1 LIPQALRGNSYAG
14 DPEQLLAR
22 YLDIFGDRFYLEV
35 STYGEIW
42 QHDLN
47 KQLEALAKENS
58 IPMVYANDAHYA
70 YPGQYQ
76 LHETVLCMRYQE
88 KVSVRTEP
96 HHIPDLYIMG
106 EDEVNKALNH
116 LDWDSEPVETSDLI
130 ADRCNVTFPGRKVH
144 VPVFIP
150 ESKWANSRAMLFDL
164 ASDGYRTKI
173 IEKGLD
179 SDEYMERFKEEL
191 KVIFE
196 ADLVDYFLIVRDF
209 IAYANSSGHLVG
221 PGRGSV
227 GGSLIAFL
235 VGITQIDPIK
245 YGLIFERFYNAGREG
260 SLPDI
265 DTDFPT
271 FGREFIR
278 DYLIRTYGEEYVA
291 DIGTVTSYQGRNA
304 IQKLG
309 SAMEIPFNDIK
320 KISQVIEGAIES
332 GLQPNWEAL
341 NKIPELTGW
350 RVKYPDLFE
359 YAEQLY
365 GNTFTYGIHA
375 SGILISDEPLAA
387 SFPLRWHAK
396 EKKPV
401 TQFDYR
407 TADKQGF
414 MKVDVLGLRNLDILM
429 ELNSILKKQGIE
441 PIDFQS
447 LQDEDHP
454 AEMYE
459 LLEKGLT
466 VGLFQVEEKA
476 GVKELCRKI
485 KPRNVEE
492 LALITALNRP
502 GPLIAGSDRRYLKG
516 RNGEE
521 VNYIHPLLEKVAGD
535 TYGEFIYQEQV
546 IQLFRELGYSLQE
559 ADNVRAILG
568 KKLREEMAK
577 IKPDFL
583 TRFVNHPD
591 TQKLIHPSST
601 EGMTLGLEV
610 WDMIENF
617 SKYAFN
623 KAHSTAYGIILLWTM
638 YAKWKYP
645 REFYLA
651 SMRTV
656 VKEGKKEKLA
666 SYVKEAP
673 RMDVAIL
680 RPELNVS
687 KAEASI
693 EEQGIRYG
701 YADVKGVGIA
711 AARWIEA
718 NQPFKDFD
726 DLLEVS
732 QRDDKKITL
741 KNGLRK
747 VAIHKGQIE
756 SLRQL
761 TELKDRDLI
770 EVEENLLGIALSDN
784 SDEILNQYSD
794 MIEAQCVD
802 FETVLERHTVAPNQK
817 LFKVA
822 GVIVGVRETKTKKGT
837 AMAWLTIQ
845 NQGLTLD
852 MTVWQEELHRLR
864 FALKTRTA
872 GIFTIAANERGIN
885 LREVKI
891 LFRQD

>member
-1 LIPQALRGNSYAG
+1 MIPQALRGNSRAG
-14 DPEQLLAR
+14 DPEKLLAR
-22 YLDIFGDRFYLEV
+22 YLNIFGDRFYLEV
-35 STYGEIW
+35 STYGEVW

-47 KQLEALAKENS
+47 KQIEALAQENS

-76 LHETVLCMRYQE
+76 LHETILCMRYQE
-88 KVSVRTEP
+88 KISTRTEP

-106 EDEVNKALNH
+106 ENEVNKALNH

-130 ADRCNVTFPGRKVH
+130 ADRCNVTFPGRKIH

-150 ESKWANSRAMLFDL
+150 ESKWSNSRAMLFDL
-164 ASDGYRTKI
+164 ASDGYRSKI
-173 IEKGLD
+173 IEKGID
-179 SDEYMERFKEEL
+179 SDVYIQRFKEEL

-209 IAYANSSGHLVG
+209 IAHANSAGILVG

-227 GGSLIAFL
+227 GGSLVAYLI
-235 VGITQIDPIK
+235 GITQIDPIK

-278 DYLIRTYGEEYVA
+278 NYLIDTYGDDYVA
-291 DIGTVTSYQGRNA
+291 DIGTVTSYQGRSA

-309 SAMEIPFNDIK
+309 NVMELPFRDIK
-320 KISQVIEGAIES
+320 SISEIIEGAIES
-332 GLQPNWEAL
+332 GLQPNWEHI
-341 NKIPELTGW
+341 NVIPTLAPW
-350 RVKYPDLFE
+350 KDKYPDLFT

-375 SGILISDEPLAA
+375 SGVLISDEPLNAT
-387 SFPLRWHAK
+387 FPLRWHAK

-407 TADKQGF
+407 TADKLGF
-414 MKVDVLGLRNLDILM
+414 MKVDILGLRNLDILM
-429 ELNSILKKQGIE
+429 ELNSILKSQDKD
-441 PIDFQS
+441 PIDFPS
-447 LQDEDHP
+447 LQDQDHP

-521 VNYIHPLLEKVAGD
+521 VNYIHPLVEKVAGD
-535 TYGEFIYQEQV
+535 TYGEFVYQEQV
-546 IQLFRELGYSLQE
+546 IQLFRELGYTLQE

-577 IKPDFL
+577 IKPDFVE
-583 TRFVNHPD
+583 RFLYHPD
-591 TQKLIHPSST
+591 TKRLFT
-601 EGMTLGLEV
+601 EKNKGWNTLQAKGLAEEV

-638 YAKWKYP
+638 YAKYYHP

-651 SMRTV
+651 SIRTL
-656 VKEGKKEKLA
+656 VKEGKKDKLA

-673 RMDVAIL
+673 RLDVAVL

-693 EEQGIRYG
+693 EDEGIRYG
-701 YADVKGVGIA
+701 YADVKGIGITA
-711 AARWIEA
+711 A
-718 NQPFKDFD
+718 K
-726 DLLEVS
+726 
-732 QRDDKKITL
+732 
-741 KNGLRK
+741 
-747 VAIHKGQIE
+747 
-756 SLRQL
+756 
-761 TELKDRDLI
+761 
-770 EVEENLLGIALSDN
+770 
-784 SDEILNQYSD
+784 
-794 MIEAQCVD
+794 
-802 FETVLERHTVAPNQK
+802 
-817 LFKVA
+817 
-822 GVIVGVRETKTKKGT
+822 
-837 AMAWLTIQ
+837 
-845 NQGLTLD
+845 
-852 MTVWQEELHRLR
+852 
-864 FALKTRTA
+864 
-872 GIFTIAANERGIN
+872 
-885 LREVKI
+885 
-891 LFRQD
+891 